1 MPAILLLSNFTSNY
15 IISIMAK
22 DSSVWKKV
30 GIAAVALIIILVVAK
45 KAGWIGSGDEVKVST
60 DKVELKDIT
69 ETVSASGKVQP
80 EVEIKITADVSG
92 EIVDLFVKEGDVV
105 KKGTLLCR
113 INPEIYLS
121 TLDRAQAAVSGS
133 EANLSSSKSRL
144 AQAES
149 QLKKA
154 ELTYNRNKALFE
166 DKAISPQEFEAVK
179 SAYEVAKAEVDA
191 SKMAIAS
198 SSFNVK
204 SSQAS
209 LKESKENLNKT
220 NIYAPVDGTV
230 SKLSKEKG
238 ERVVGTNMMEG
249 TEILRLANLNEMEV
263 NVDVSES
270 DIVRVSRG
278 DTADIE
284 IDAYLGRKFKGVVTE
299 VANSATVS
307 GTLSTDQV
315 TNFTVKA
322 RILRDSYTDLLKDKP
337 KDFSPFRP
345 GMSTTVD
352 ILTNKV
358 SNVVVVPIQAV
369 TTRDTTKMTNKKTVE
384 LQGKT
389 ITKKDTKEV
398 VMHECV
404 FVIKDGKAKLQVVK
418 VGIQDNMN
426 IQILE
431 GLKVGDVVITSPF
444 NAVSKTLKDG
454 DKVKVVSKDELFEK
468 VKQ

>member
-1 MPAILLLSNFTSNY
+1 
-15 IISIMAK
+15 MAK

-30 GIAAVALIIILVVAK
+30 GIAAIALIIILVVAK

-144 AQAES
+144 AQSES

-191 SKMAIAS
+191 AKMAIAA

-249 TEILRLANLNEMEV
+249 N
-263 NVDVSES
+263 
-270 DIVRVSRG
+270 G
-278 DTADIE
+278 
-284 IDAYLGRKFKGVVTE
+284 G
-299 VANSATVS
+299 
-307 GTLSTDQV
+307 
-315 TNFTVKA
+315 
-322 RILRDSYTDLLKDKP
+322 
-337 KDFSPFRP
+337 
-345 GMSTTVD
+345 
-352 ILTNKV
+352 
-358 SNVVVVPIQAV
+358 
-369 TTRDTTKMTNKKTVE
+369 
-384 LQGKT
+384 
-389 ITKKDTKEV
+389 
-398 VMHECV
+398 EC
-404 FVIKDGKAKLQVVK
+404 
-418 VGIQDNMN
+418 
-426 IQILE
+426 
-431 GLKVGDVVITSPF
+431 
-444 NAVSKTLKDG
+444 
-454 DKVKVVSKDELFEK
+454 
-468 VKQ
+468 